1 MRYTDALRALRENRG
16 LASIA
21 DYKGIRLKNSLKSEE
36 TKRQLRLQAVMLFDF
51 KLLRSCLVLSSNLFL
66 DI

>member
-21 DYKGIRLKNSLKSEE
+21 DYKDIRLKNSLKSEE

-51 KLLRSCLVLSSNLFL
+51 KLLCSCLVLSSNLFL